1 MTRTR
6 YETAEA
12 FSVAQELGIDF
23 ATESF
28 TLEDFREGMDA
39 ELTHC
44 LEHPEATSKDPVG
57 LGMILLQHLRADPSY
72 YHRLLEGTR
81 TREPRERRQETGLN
95 DPPTR

>member
-6 YETAEA
+6 YETGEA
-12 FSVAQELGIDF
+12 FSVAQELGVDF

-44 LEHPEATSKDPVG
+44 LEHPEATGKDPVG
-57 LGMILLQHLRADPSY
+57 LGMIVLEHLRTDPSY
-72 YHRLLEGTR
+72 YLRLLDGSA
-81 TREPRERRQETGLN
+81 N
-95 DPPTR
+95 

>member
-6 YETAEA
+6 YETAEV
-12 FSVAQELGIDF
+12 FSVAQELGVDF

-44 LEHPEATSKDPVG
+44 LEHPEASSMDPMA
-57 LGMILLQHLRADPSY
+57 LGAIVLEHLRAEPSY
-72 YHRLLEGTR
+72 YLHLLG
-81 TREPRERRQETGLN
+81 GSIG
-95 DPPTR
+95 

>member
-1 MTRTR
+1 MTRTQ

-12 FSVAQELGIDF
+12 FSVAQELGIDL

-44 LEHPEATSKDPVG
+44 LEHPEATSGDPVG
-57 LGMILLQHLRADPSY
+57 LGMTVLEHLRTDPSY
-72 YHRLLEGTR
+72 YHRLLEGSAT
-81 TREPRERRQETGLN
+81 
-95 DPPTR
+95 